1 MGSQDQSL
9 PGKDADELDAA
20 VMSPQQIIDEI
31 ADDQIRFSA
40 TLVDDAA
47 RQNPGCA
54 VPLDIDRPLASG
66 GPAPKLRPARK
77 APGFAL
83 QQDLEPMDVESPVV
97 RDGVAKAR
105 PGRADHLNECL
116 QCGLRVLAQ

>member
-1 MGSQDQSL
+1 MACRGMAGSIST
-9 PGKDADELDAA
+9 GKDADELDAA

-40 TLVDDAA
+40 TLVHDAA

-83 QQDLEPMDVESPVV
+83 QQALEPMDGQLRAF
-97 RDGVAKAR
+97 RDAVA
-105 PGRADHLNECL
+105 
-116 QCGLRVLAQ
+116 Q